1 MVVLLRIL
9 PHELDVIDMHQR
21 QKKAHKQIPINSTH
35 LTATWYFLIISGFV
49 GSLVLVVLWSN
60 LHGISPNCCTFN
72 RWMDEWRNIFPLLG
86 FLGPQTLK
94 NFKENLARLLK
105 LYPKEMRFYK
115 QEYNYLIKGKSLN
128 TYISIFYLA
137 LYNVYWNSKVL

>member
-1 MVVLLRIL
+1 
-9 PHELDVIDMHQR
+9 
-21 QKKAHKQIPINSTH
+21 
-35 LTATWYFLIISGFV
+35 
-49 GSLVLVVLWSN
+49 
-60 LHGISPNCCTFN
+60 
-72 RWMDEWRNIFPLLG
+72 MDEWRNIFPLLG
-86 FLGPQTLK
+86 FLRPQTLK

-137 LYNVYWNSKVL
+137 LYNVYWNSKDGWMNG